1 MSKYREE
8 QLFLSQRGDISFGK
22 TTSAGAESGN
32 NILKPIRKLEMTSGL
47 LLFHKKEYLRMLE
60 VFTVVCKKTDSI
72 ICPRAMNDLKD
83 KKEKNVLNV
92 RKVMTV
98 TNEFIELSS
107 SRVGGMFSSYKISR
121 KDWSCSCKEIQITG
135 KPCQHSIQGAE
146 LLGHDPIL
154 LYNEPDHVKQRIKQ
168 YRVFEEDDVDWE
180 VHVADVKELGPS
192 DEQGPITLR
201 YPKGRPKNRRRL
213 KSVVEIKSE
222 EVKNKYV

>member
-1 MSKYREE
+1 M
-8 QLFLSQRGDISFGK
+8 FD
-22 TTSAGAESGN
+22 
-32 NILKPIRKLEMTSGL
+32 
-47 LLFHKKEYLRMLE
+47 
-60 VFTVVCKKTDSI
+60 VFRFVCKKTDSI
-72 ICPRAMNDLKD
+72 ICPRAMKDLKH
-83 KKEKNVLNV
+83 KREKIVLNV

-98 TNEFIELSS
+98 TNEFIEVSS
-107 SRVGGMFSSYKISR
+107 SRVGGIFSSYKISR

-135 KPCQHSIQGAE
+135 KPCQHSIHSAE

-168 YRVFEEDDVDWE
+168 YRVFEKDDVDWE
-180 VHVADVKELGPS
+180 VHVADVKVGPS
-192 DEQGPITLR
+192 EEQGPIILR